1 MTRTLAHVSDLHLG
15 RDAETDAAVA
25 DLCHALV
32 AADPEAVLVTGD
44 VTHRGRDA
52 ELDLFRR
59 LFAPLDERLVVV
71 PGNHDRLGGDL
82 KAELMAGGRVQ
93 AELRP
98 GMFVVRLDSTGAHN
112 RRWIASHGALTAD
125 DVTAVERA
133 VEAAPAGVLV
143 VLMLHHHLLPLPE
156 DHLGERLATLL
167 GWPNAAELELGR
179 ELVERLR
186 GRCDLVLHGHRHAPG
201 EVVLLPRAGRPM
213 RILNAGSTPAEGRAR
228 LITHAAGRVLAD
240 RWLYV
245 EPRHAPRELAA
256 LRPARGARAAA

>member
-15 RDAETDAAVA
+15 RDAETDAAVE

-32 AADPEAVLVTGD
+32 AADVEAVLVTGD
-44 VTHRGRDA
+44 VTHRGRSA

-59 LFAPLDERLVVV
+59 LFAPLEERLVVV
-71 PGNHDRLGGDL
+71 PGNHDRLGEDL
-82 KAELMAGGRVQ
+82 GGALMAGSRVQ

-98 GMFVVRLDSTGAHN
+98 GMLVVRLDSTAAHN
-112 RRWIASHGALTAD
+112 RRWIASHGALTAE
-125 DVTAVERA
+125 DVAAVERA
-133 VEAAPAGVLV
+133 VEAAPPGVLV
-143 VLMLHHHLLPLPE
+143 ALMLHHHLLPLPE

-167 GWPNAAELELGR
+167 GWPHAAELELGR

-201 EVVLLPRAGRPM
+201 EVVLLPRAGRPL

-228 LITHAAGRVLAD
+228 LVAHAAGRVLSE

-245 EPRHAPRELAA
+245 EPRRTPREVAA